1 MPYRPRE
8 LAVRARE
15 AATQLLATLD
25 HNEMVQR
32 FLDIYA
38 AENRRPGRA
47 DQPAHY
53 REQLETIRREALLAM
68 VLRTEAALP
77 TRLKVHVTVRDT
89 KRRVKLK
96 KGKKSG
102 KRKRQ
107 TRKRAGKP
115 GLDLA
120 IPLLD
125 LFREEF
131 FVALG
136 QALRWSEEDAQE
148 FWHDL
153 ELYEN
158 LTAHDTR
165 RQGRSARTIAS
176 GPFVDRTALLLDPSL
191 MEQARRAAGK
201 FQMEL
206 NTAADRVLRGI
217 FSRRRAN

>member
-8 LAVRARE
+8 LVVRARE
-15 AATQLLATLD
+15 AAARLLATLD
-25 HNEMVQR
+25 HNEMVPR
-32 FLDIYA
+32 FLDMYA

-47 DQPAHY
+47 DQPGHY
-53 REQLETIRREALLAM
+53 REQLETIRRESLLAM
-68 VLRTEAALP
+68 VLRAEAALP
-77 TRLKVHVTVRDT
+77 TRLKVRVTVRDT
-89 KRRVKLK
+89 KRRLKPK
-96 KGKKSG
+96 KGKKSAKA
-102 KRKRQ
+102 KRSKKKSAR
-107 TRKRAGKP
+107 RP
-115 GLDLA
+115 GMDLA

-136 QALRWSEEDAQE
+136 QALRWTDEDAQA

-153 ELYEN
+153 ELYEGLAAN
-158 LTAHDTR
+158 EPR
-165 RQGRSARTIAS
+165 RSARRAIAS

-206 NTAADRVLRGI
+206 NAAADRVLRGV
-217 FSRRRAN
+217 FSRRRSN